1 MPLSFHIRPE
11 RPFTTV
17 FTEIGMPDWIDLPE
31 YIRTYATRGA
41 CNLQRWRKRQH
52 RVDYE
57 DDEPYHDNACDLI
70 KYDSTCSFEVYE
82 RLRLAH
88 RPVSF
93 YPWVE
98 SSGSPEDEPGLL
110 APDRQN
116 DAGGDFDRLSRQ
128 DGFDA
133 FLGLMRLT
141 SGTAHDPQEGRF
153 KALIRTI
160 ETLAARRSAT
170 TAASTASEVH
180 QA

>member
-1 MPLSFHIRPE
+1 MPLPFQIRPE

-17 FTEIGMPDWIDLPE
+17 FTEIDMPDWIDPPE

-41 CNLQRWRKRQH
+41 CNLQRKRQH

-57 DDEPYHDNACDLI
+57 DDESYHDNACDLI
-70 KYDSTCSFEVYE
+70 KYDSTCLFEVYE

-98 SSGSPEDEPGLL
+98 SSGSLEDEPGLL
-110 APDRQN
+110 APD
-116 DAGGDFDRLSRQ
+116 RQ

-153 KALIRTI
+153 KALVRTI
-160 ETLAARRSAT
+160 ETLAARRSAK